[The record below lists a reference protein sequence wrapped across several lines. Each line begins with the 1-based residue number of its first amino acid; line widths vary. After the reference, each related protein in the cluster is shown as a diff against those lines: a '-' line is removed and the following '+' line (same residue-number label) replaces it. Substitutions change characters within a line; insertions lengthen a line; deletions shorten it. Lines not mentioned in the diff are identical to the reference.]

1 MPIHPED
8 SRCPHCALTLR
19 ACPEP
24 SCSSLQYCWT
34 CNICYSHNLEGET
47 SEIYVERMYVIAR
60 TSGYD
65 GVRSFWN
72 GKGWIPISKNATLY
86 RSKDDAEVVASS
98 FKDAKTFVHLEG
110 NRETDQKIDV

>member
-19 ACPEP
+19 ACPE
-24 SCSSLQYCWT
+24 SYCSSLQYCWT

-47 SEIYVERMYVIAR
+47 SEVHIEHMYVIAKY
-60 TSGYD
+60 SGYD
-65 GVRSFWN
+65 GITSYWN
-72 GKGWIPISKNATLY
+72 GTEWGPKSQDASFY
-86 RSKDDAEVVASS
+86 RSKDDAQLIAYS

-110 NRETDQKIDV
+110 NRETDQKIDA